1 MRNPSG
7 DDQKDTG
14 RARRSRATRR
24 RESEFQVL
32 VIWILLTVGFWEPF
46 FFCLGFLASRLDRF
60 CSLFAT
66 TASL

>member
-7 DDQKDTG
+7 HDQRDPV
-14 RARRSRATRR
+14 APRSRATRR
-24 RESEFQVL
+24 QESEFQVL
-32 VIWILLTVGFWEPF
+32 MIWTLLAVGFWEPF
-46 FFCLGFLASRLDRF
+46 FFCLGFLASRVDRF